1 MFLAVLIVPVT
12 ATAESGETATSTSSL
27 KEQMTDLKKERKNA
41 ISQIKDRAKEQ
52 IQEER
57 DRFKERLQIIKDV
70 RKKSLT
76 QKLDIDIVAANA
88 KHTKR
93 FNEVLTKLQKML
105 DKVSPDAK
113 DPKTLS
119 DIKAAQAKIDLA
131 TAIVASQASK
141 VYTIE
146 ITTETNLRKNV
157 GTVISQFRKDLM
169 QVHKAVVDA
178 KKTVQALRKDKVM
191 MKKEASESASL

>member
-1 MFLAVLIVPVT
+1 
-12 ATAESGETATSTSSL
+12 
-27 KEQMTDLKKERKNA
+27 MTDLKKERKNA